1 MSQKSIVFFVA
12 MIILVASYLSWP
24 RASFVSPV
32 AGEEYALGEGDKV
45 KIKVGGTVDPILSL
59 VGEGVHYRIL
69 PGVLKEVDGVLEYE
83 WDYMYLATDDLV
95 RGGVSLLPPGTYT
108 VKASQNVTIGGQ
120 SVTLNTAFSP
130 EFIVK

>member
-32 AGEEYALGEGDKV
+32 AGEEYALGEGDKLR
-45 KIKVGGTVDPILSL
+45 IKVAGTVDPILWL
-59 VGEGVHYRIL
+59 VGEGVYYRIL
-69 PGVLKEVDGVLEYE
+69 PSVIKEVDGMLEYE
-83 WDYMYLATDDLV
+83 WDYIYLATDDLIH
-95 RGGVSLLPPGTYT
+95 GGASLLPPGTYT
-108 VKASQNVTIGGQ
+108 IKASQNVTISGQ
-120 SVTLNTAFSP
+120 SITLNTTFSP